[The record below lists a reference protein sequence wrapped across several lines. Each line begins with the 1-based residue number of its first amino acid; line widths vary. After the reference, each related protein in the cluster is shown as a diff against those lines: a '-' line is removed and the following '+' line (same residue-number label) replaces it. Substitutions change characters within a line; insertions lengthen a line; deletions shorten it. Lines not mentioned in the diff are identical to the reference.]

1 MAQNDTNGAVQASE
15 PAAPQVESASA
26 GSACQTTNSKFAYVL
41 TGVVLGLTA
50 ALAIA
55 ITLLCFAVMGAVAN
69 QPSAASNGYGD
80 YGNGYGNNSQD
91 YGDGWDDWGDDGDWG
106 MGGNG
111 YGNQG
116 QGQNSPTWSRML

>member
-1 MAQNDTNGAVQASE
+1 MTQNDMKSGAAQPSE
-15 PAAPQVESASA
+15 PVAPQVESASA
-26 GSACQTTNSKFAYVL
+26 GSACQTTKSKFAYVL

-55 ITLLCFAVMGAVAN
+55 ITLLCFAMMGVVAN
-69 QPSAASNGYGD
+69 RPSAYTGYGND
-80 YGNGYGNNSQD
+80 YGNDYGNSQD
-91 YGDGWDDWGDDGDWG
+91 YGDGWDDWSDGDDWG

-116 QGQNSPTWSRML
+116 QGQNSPSWSRML